1 MGLWLSPNER
11 LSFIFRRYLL
21 GGSVRALCGMD
32 FFRYHVGV
40 LLATSYCS
48 RRSLVL
54 PRQRSEGHFAEFR
67 SQSD

>member
-1 MGLWLSPNER
+1 MKG
-11 LSFIFRRYLL
+11 FRSCFGDTCL
-21 GGSVRALCGMD
+21 GALFGRCVAWT
-32 FFRYHVGV
+32 FFPYHVGV

-54 PRQRSEGHFAEFR
+54 PRQRSEGHFVEFR